1 VRELD
6 DLVEALA
13 TQLARPVAID
23 DLQYRLAAYSSHG
36 DSDPVRTQAILHRR
50 VNSEAAKRWVAAL
63 NLPNVTG
70 CLRTPAVPSLE
81 MKPRVCAPV
90 RCQGLLLGYLWVI
103 DDGEAMTQADLDLTA
118 RYAAE
123 AGTLVYRERLLED
136 RGREREHELT
146 DRLLGPG
153 PAQRAEAAATL
164 VAEGLFTATSRI
176 GVLRLLP
183 LTAAD
188 ATARDE
194 LAVVLAS
201 AVSRLRRSLGPR
213 EAIGRPG
220 AEDAAVVVALN
231 GDATAELRRISA
243 LALACGRAAL
253 DESGAR
259 SLVIGVGSPVAALE
273 QAAQADRQAG
283 RAAQFARRRGMADRI
298 VWWDLMGA
306 YRMVTTAI
314 EAVEE
319 PRSLVAPELLA
330 LLEDP
335 DAALLVETLERYLD
349 LAGDAAATAAEL
361 FVHRTT
367 LYQRL
372 KRVERITGMSLRRGD
387 DRLTLLLG
395 LRVLRLTGGADAL
408 PAQPASAHPT
418 GALDA

>member
-1 VRELD
+1 MRELD

-13 TQLARPVAID
+13 TRLARPVAID

-36 DSDPVRTQAILHRR
+36 DTDPVRTEAILHRK

-70 CLRTPAVPSLE
+70 CLRTPAVPALK

-103 DDGEAMTQADLDLTA
+103 DEGEAMTQDDLDLTA
-118 RYAAE
+118 RYAAD
-123 AGTLVYRERLLED
+123 AGTLIYRERLLDE
-136 RGREREHELT
+136 REREREHELT
-146 DRLLGPG
+146 GQLLGPD
-153 PAQRAEAAATL
+153 PARRAEAAAAIG
-164 VAEGLFTATSRI
+164 AEGLFAATSRI

-183 LTAAD
+183 LPAPD
-188 ATARDE
+188 AIARED
-194 LAVVLAS
+194 LSVVLTS
-201 AVSRLRRSLGPR
+201 AVSRLRRGLGPR
-213 EAIGRPG
+213 EAIGR
-220 AEDAAVVVALN
+220 AHADDATVVVALG

-259 SLVIGVGSPVAALE
+259 GIVVGVGSPVAALVE
-273 QAAQADRQAG
+273 VAAGDRQAAH
-283 RAAQFARRRGMADRI
+283 AARFARGRGLADQV
-298 VWWDLMGA
+298 VWWDLMGS
-306 YRMVTTAI
+306 YRLVATAL
-314 EAVEE
+314 AGVETPE
-319 PRSLVAPELLA
+319 SLIAPELTA
-330 LLEDP
+330 LLED
-335 DAALLVETLERYLD
+335 AEAEILVETLERYLD

-387 DRLTLLLG
+387 DRMTLALG
-395 LRVLRLTGGADAL
+395 LRVLRLTGGAAGL
-408 PAQPASAHPT
+408 PAEPGSAHPT
-418 GALDA
+418 GVLDA